1 MQDTM
6 SEKRAC
12 QAPVGTNGT
21 PEDWERYTDKTNKPF
36 PPLKN
41 GLTNQDLTNIIEEVG
56 GKSSSKNIISQKT
69 NASSKDGVV
78 CLNDRMGTVRPE
90 ALAETKKITDTFSKK
105 MESYP
110 KHLSYEGSVVL
121 CSLIGLKQNNNI
133 NLNGLPKS
141 DVELIHSQIPSD
153 TLPLS
158 FSVELDDQQDFIL
171 KCVETSTDS
180 VSPKTF
186 ILRFFNSVIRP
197 NTAPSDIPIKQE
209 GNKVTVGTNLVLD
222 QQRIQKLVGNA
233 PPEKVRNDEEDMPR
247 RQAVSG
253 RNAFEIRTDVLTLA
267 VDWINHS
274 NGKRTED
281 EVMRVA
287 KLFYSFVEDRNRR

>member
-1 MQDTM
+1 MQ
-6 SEKRAC
+6 EQKEVLAGA
-12 QAPVGTNGT
+12 QAALTDAFGPNHRHTVKVTST
-21 PEDWERYTDKTNKPF
+21 PSQ
-36 PPLKN
+36 
-41 GLTNQDLTNIIEEVG
+41 GLTSSDLNAIVAEVG
-56 GKSSSKNIISQKT
+56 GKSSVPSPISKVIEACNQSTETLSKKKNI
-69 NASSKDGVV
+69 
-78 CLNDRMGTVRPE
+78 
-90 ALAETKKITDTFSKK
+90 AETKKLIETFAKN

-141 DVELIHSQIPSD
+141 DVELIYSQIPLH
-153 TLPLS
+153 TPPLS
-158 FSVELDDQQDFIL
+158 FSVELDDQQDFKL
-171 KCVETSTDS
+171 KCVEISNGL
-180 VSPKTF
+180 VSPETF
-186 ILRFFNSVIRP
+186 NLRFFNSVIRP

-222 QQRIQKLVGNA
+222 QQRIQKLVGNT
-233 PPEKVRNDEEDMPR
+233 PPEKVKSEEEDMPR